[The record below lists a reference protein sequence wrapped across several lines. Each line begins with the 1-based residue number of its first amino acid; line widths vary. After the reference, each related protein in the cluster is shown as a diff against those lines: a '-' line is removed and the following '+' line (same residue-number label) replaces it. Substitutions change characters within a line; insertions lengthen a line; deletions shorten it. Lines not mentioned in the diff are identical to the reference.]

1 MNNSINITETTIVDF
16 MSDFLYIK
24 DLLNLNWFS
33 EKKILMILQSLL
45 QYLKH

>member
-1 MNNSINITETTIVDF
+1 MNNSINITEATIVDF

-24 DLLNLNWFS
+24 DLLNLNWIS